1 MIDLQGVSRTYGE
14 GAGAVEAL
22 RPLDL
27 HIEAGTFVTVVG
39 ASGSGKSTLL
49 NIIGLLD
56 TPTAGR
62 VFLGDADVTALNDDK
77 RTHLRRDRIGFV
89 FQFFNLL
96 PTMTAI
102 ENVALPARLA
112 GQSQRGSHQRAQEL
126 LSRVGLVQRMDHRPD
141 QLSGGEMQRVAIARA
156 LMLDPPLLLADEPTG
171 NLDSETGRDILA
183 LLRGEKDGKRT
194 IVMVTHDAEV
204 AALGDRIIRMGDGRV
219 LGDSLIPPPA
229 DS

>member
-1 MIDLQGVSRTYGE
+1 MIDLKGVSRIYGD

-22 RPLDL
+22 RPTDL
-27 HIEAGTFVTVVG
+27 HIDAGTFVTIVG

-49 NIIGLLD
+49 NLVGLLD
-56 TPTAGR
+56 TPTSGR
-62 VFLGDADVTALNDDK
+62 VFVAGTDVTALDDDA
-77 RTHLRRDRIGFV
+77 RTRMRRDRIGFV

-96 PTMTAI
+96 PTMTAL

-112 GQSQRGSHQRAQEL
+112 GKKQRSSHERAQVL
-126 LSRVGLVQRMDHRPD
+126 LRRVGLGERLDHRPD

-183 LLRGEKDGKRT
+183 LLRDEQDGKRT
-194 IVMVTHDAEV
+194 LVMVTHDAEV

-219 LGDSLIPPPA
+219 LGDSLVPPPTA
-229 DS
+229 